1 MNRAAMLVVA
11 LSGGVAACR
20 SAPGQPAAGSEVK
33 DPRTIRDFD
42 TLYATNCAGCH
53 GAGGKGGAA
62 IALNDPVYLAIAG
75 DATIRQVVSNGV
87 PGTAMPA
94 FAGSAGGLLTA
105 EQVDAIVHG
114 IRTRWARPDALQ
126 GAIPP
131 PHAAQQP
138 GDPDRGRSVYG
149 SYCASCHGGDGRGGA
164 RASSIVDGS
173 YLALVSDQGLRTIV
187 IVGRPELGAPDW
199 RNNVPGRA
207 MSDEDVTDVVAWLAA
222 QRTEAPGQP
231 YPGPQPIAGGSQ

>member
-11 LSGGVAACR
+11 LAGGVAACR

-33 DPRTIRDFD
+33 DPRTILDFD

-62 IALNDPVYLAIAG
+62 IALNDPVYLGIAG

-138 GDPDRGRSVYG
+138 GDPDRGE
-149 SYCASCHGGDGRGGA
+149 HLD
-164 RASSIVDGS
+164 
-173 YLALVSDQGLRTIV
+173 
-187 IVGRPELGAPDW
+187 
-199 RNNVPGRA
+199 
-207 MSDEDVTDVVAWLAA
+207 A
-222 QRTEAPGQP
+222 QPA
-231 YPGPQPIAGGSQ
+231 

>member
-11 LSGGVAACR
+11 LAGGAACR

-33 DPRTIRDFD
+33 APASIRDFD

-62 IALNDPVYLAIAG
+62 IALNDPVYLSIAG
-75 DATIRQVVSNGV
+75 DATIRRVISNGV

-94 FAGSAGGLLTA
+94 FARSAGGLFTD
-105 EQVDAIVHG
+105 EQVDAIVQG
-114 IRTRWARPDALQ
+114 IRTRWARLDALQ

-138 GDPDRGRSVYG
+138 GDPDRGRSAYG
-149 SYCASCHGGDGRGGA
+149 TYCASCHGADGRGGA

-173 YLALVSDQGLRTIV
+173 YLALVSDQALRTIV

-199 RNNVPGRA
+199 RNNVPGQA
-207 MSDEDVTDVVAWLAA
+207 MSNEDVTDVVAWLAA
-222 QRTEAPGQP
+222 QRTETPGQP
-231 YPGPQPIAGGSQ
+231 YPAAQPIAGGSQ